1 MQSNKV
7 DFSKVAGGVIETI
20 YPGGIAEQLDFQ
32 AGDIVSKING
42 VTLLDILD
50 YRYQI
55 AEDEVTVELYR
66 EGKAYTFEIEKEYD
80 DDLGVE
86 FDDVLFDRIRRCHNN
101 CDFCF
106 IYQLPKKMRRSLYI
120 KDDDYRLSFLYGN
133 YVTLAG
139 LTDFDYNKIIQYH
152 LSPLYVSV
160 HATDLEQRRLLL
172 RNPKAEDIIEK
183 IQYLIDAGIEV
194 HTQAVIVPQLND
206 GKILDQTMNDISK
219 LYPGVK
225 HFGVVPVGLTQYQSR
240 LKRMKPHN
248 VEEARECV
256 QQIEKF
262 QVKFLESH
270 DSPFV
275 QVADEF
281 YLKAH
286 TRVPNQEHYGDF
298 ELLENGIGSIRMF
311 VDEFIENYDHDLS
324 STSGITGIITSED
337 GAIVFRDYI
346 WPLLSDKHKES
357 LRIIEV
363 ENQHFG
369 DSVTVSGLMV
379 GKDIISQISPKSC
392 DQYLLPKNCLKFDS
406 PVFLDDL
413 TIKDVEQHLNAL
425 LHVTETTASSFL
437 EAIFEDY

>member
-7 DFSKVAGGVIETI
+7 DYSKVAGGVIETVF
-20 YPGGIAEQLDFQ
+20 PNGIAEQLDFQ
-32 AGDIVSKING
+32 SGDIISKING
-42 VTLLDILD
+42 VELLDILD

-55 AEDEVTVELYR
+55 ADDEVIVEIYR
-66 EGKAYTFEIEKEYD
+66 DGKAYEFEIEKDYD
-80 DDLGVE
+80 DDLGIE

-139 LTDFDYNKIIQYH
+139 LTDFDYKKIIEYH

-160 HATDLEQRRLLL
+160 HATDLEQRRKLLK
-172 RNPKAEDIIEK
+172 NPNAEDIIDR
-183 IQYLIDAGIEV
+183 IQFLIDAGIEI

-206 GKILDQTMNDISK
+206 GKILDQTMADISK

-256 QQIEKF
+256 KQIEDF
-262 QVKFLESH
+262 QVEFLKTH

-286 TRVPNQEHYGDF
+286 TPVPPQEHYGAY
-298 ELLENGIGSIRMF
+298 ELLENGIGSIRLF
-311 VDEFIENYDHDLS
+311 VNEFIQNYDQSL
-324 STSGITGIITSED
+324 TPFEGLTGIITSED

-346 WPLLSDKHKES
+346 WPLLSEKHTKS
-357 LRIIEV
+357 LKVIKI
-363 ENQHFG
+363 NNNHFG
-369 DSVTVSGLMV
+369 ESVTVSGLMV
-379 GKDIISQISPKSC
+379 GKDIIEQVKPKSC
-392 DQYLLPKNCLKFDS
+392 DRYLIPKNCLKFDS
-406 PVFLDDL
+406 PIFLDDL
-413 TIKDVEQHLNAL
+413 TVNDLNQHLNTIIQ
-425 LHVTETTASSFL
+425 VTDTTASSFL
-437 EAIFEDY
+437 EGVFEDY